1 MATKAGEIKEKGW
14 ETVQIKAF
22 TAWINNILTKREMQI
37 TEIKSGLSDGVK
49 LINFLELLS
58 SKKVTQKYDT
68 KPPSRIQSIQ
78 NLHIAL
84 QFLEKQMEMKS
95 STSAEDFADHNMKM
109 ILGFMWSL
117 FKKYRIQTIKQDD
130 KSSEEG
136 LLLWCKKQTEGY
148 KDVSIETYKMS
159 FRDGLAF
166 IALCDKYVDNKELMD
181 FSKFHKENNIEN
193 LGVAFEFAEKHLG
206 IPKLLD
212 PQEVADGNIDERSL
226 VLYISLYF
234 HAFVALQQKS
244 QIEARMR
251 GLQGTLEERAK
262 LAENLQEENDK
273 LKSQLEELRAQL
285 KAEQEAKSELQEKD
299 TYLEEKVEVLKQL
312 LEQESEEKDEIEK
325 AKQTLTKELDEV
337 KLKFDSLLKEKE
349 QTVEVLEAERKKGT
363 QLTENKVQ
371 LQEQVSNLQ
380 AQLSEL
386 NTKLANEAEKR
397 KNENDEYGKRS
408 KAEVSGLQVLKKN
421 LEQHVEDL
429 TRWQKFLDLDNQS
442 EIDFSGE
449 IRPNI
454 MLDISKQDYEAQ
466 VEYLAKKLDKENS
479 DLEGFLKQ
487 KEAEVKA
494 RKNLEKKKKEKAK
507 KEDD

>member
-1 MATKAGEIKEKGW
+1 LG
-14 ETVQIKAF
+14 
-22 TAWINNILTKREMQI
+22 
-37 TEIKSGLSDGVK
+37 DGVK

-95 STSAEDFADHNMKM
+95 STSAEDFADHNLKM

-117 FKKYRIQTIKQDD
+117 FKKFRIQTIKQDD

-148 KDVSIETYKMS
+148 KDVSVESYRTS

-166 IALCDKYVDNKELMD
+166 VALCDKFLENKELVD
-181 FSKFHKENNIEN
+181 FSKFSKENTLEN
-193 LGVAFEFAEKHLG
+193 LGTAFELAEKHLG

-234 HAFVALQQKS
+234 HAFVALQQKT
-244 QIEARMR
+244 QIEARMK
-251 GLQGTLEERAK
+251 GLQGSLEERAK
-262 LAENLQEENDK
+262 LAVGLQEENDK
-273 LKSQLEELRAQL
+273 LKAQLEELRAQF
-285 KAEQEAKSELQEKD
+285 KVEQEAKSELQEKD

-325 AKQTLTKELDEV
+325 AKQTLTKELEEIRL
-337 KLKFDSLLKEKE
+337 KLESVQKDRDQTIENLESEKK
-349 QTVEVLEAERKKGT
+349 RGT
-363 QLTENKVQ
+363 QLSENKVELQDQ
-371 LQEQVSNLQ
+371 LTNLQ
-380 AQLSEL
+380 AQLTEL
-386 NTKLANEAEKR
+386 NTKLANESEKR
-397 KNENDEYGKRS
+397 QKDNEEYAKRS
-408 KAEVSGLQVLKKN
+408 KAEVGGLQVLKKN

-429 TRWQKFLDLDNQS
+429 LRWQKYLDLDNQS

-454 MLDISKQDYEAQ
+454 ILDISKKDYDTQ
-466 VEYLAKKLDKENS
+466 VEYLAKKLEKENN

-507 KEDD
+507 KDDN